1 MTTKDKI
8 VDNSRML
15 RDFGSH
21 PEVPFEEGIRRT
33 IDWQRQVYGV

>member
-15 RDFGSH
+15 RDLGPQ
-21 PEVPFEEGIRRT
+21 PEISFEEGIRRT
-33 IDWQRQVYGV
+33 VRWQREVYGL